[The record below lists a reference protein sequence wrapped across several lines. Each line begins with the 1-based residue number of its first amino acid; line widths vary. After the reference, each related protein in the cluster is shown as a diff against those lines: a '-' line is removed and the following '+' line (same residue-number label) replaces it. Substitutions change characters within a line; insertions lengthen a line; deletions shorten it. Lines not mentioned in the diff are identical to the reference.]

1 MEEHDDPD
9 RKIES
14 DGLIL
19 ACSVY
24 GKETA
29 PVVIFAHGGGQTRY
43 AWKGAAKTLGEDGY
57 RSVALDLRGHGDSEW
72 SKNRDYSLEAFGR
85 DLIAVAAEFE
95 LEDRAPHIVGA
106 SLGGLGAIVAAGI
119 LKPGIF
125 ASVTLVDITP
135 NMEASGVAKIVGFMG
150 EHSKDGFSSLDEAAD
165 VISLYLP
172 NRPRPKDLEGLRKNL
187 RQGQDGR
194 WRWHWDPAF
203 IQSVMRRSANE
214 RVSDLEQAVRDIK
227 VPIHLVRGR
236 MSELV
241 SNASVEA
248 FKALAPGAHFT
259 DVADAQ
265 HMVAGDKN
273 DLFTAAVSD
282 FLRQQSE
289 GVNA

>member
-1 MEEHDDPD
+1 
-9 RKIES
+9 
-14 DGLIL
+14 
-19 ACSVY
+19 
-24 GKETA
+24 
-29 PVVIFAHGGGQTRY
+29 
-43 AWKGAAKTLGEDGY
+43 
-57 RSVALDLRGHGDSEW
+57 
-72 SKNRDYSLEAFGR
+72 
-85 DLIAVAAEFE
+85 
-95 LEDRAPHIVGA
+95 
-106 SLGGLGAIVAAGI
+106 
-119 LKPGIF
+119 
-125 ASVTLVDITP
+125 
-135 NMEASGVAKIVGFMG
+135 
-150 EHSKDGFSSLDEAAD
+150 
-165 VISLYLP
+165 
-172 NRPRPKDLEGLRKNL
+172 
-187 RQGQDGR
+187 
-194 WRWHWDPAF
+194 
-203 IQSVMRRSANE
+203 MRRSANE